1 MDNFIDRYQ
10 HGAHQQVWDEL
21 YALGSEI
28 RSGSLYTEAL
38 AVAHETMRRVR
49 VNIEVLIPRLQALGY
64 EFGYESLRAT
74 HPHDAY
80 LAEWIAKQPAR
91 YSPASEE
98 TTRQIAQ
105 FEHETGLLPL
115 SLRAF
120 YREVGNVNF
129 VGRHP
134 QWNRFFQL
142 SPRAYGFDPLMV
154 VDFSEAT
161 LEFPYWKEEYA
172 GAEDA
177 PPEPLYIAP
186 DYMMKYYVSGSG
198 GYEMEFPN
206 AAIDGRLLHEWHNT
220 TFVNYLR
227 ICLRYGGI
235 PGLESIEHFIEEE
248 LAYLR
253 KDLLPI

>member
-1 MDNFIDRYQ
+1 MKSFVTRYQ
-10 HGAHQQVWDEL
+10 QGACEQVWDEL
-21 YALGSEI
+21 YTLGPAV
-28 RSGSLYTEAL
+28 RQGDLYPDAE
-38 AVAHETMRRVR
+38 AVAMETMRRVR
-49 VNIEVLIPRLQALGY
+49 HNIELLIPRLEELGY
-64 EFGYESLRAT
+64 QFGYESLRET
-74 HPHDAY
+74 DPHNAS
-80 LAEWIAKQPAR
+80 LAEWIAEQPAR

-120 YREVGNVNF
+120 YLEVGSVNF

-134 QWNRFFQL
+134 QWNRFFRKR
-142 SPRAYGFDPLMV
+142 PRAYGFDPLMV

-186 DYMMKYYVSGSG
+186 DYMQKYYVSGAG

-206 AAIDGRLLHEWHNT
+206 AAIDGRLLHEWHKT

-235 PGLESIEHFIEEE
+235 PGLESIERFIEEE

>member
-10 HGAHQQVWDEL
+10 HGAHKQVWDEL

-28 RSGSLYTEAL
+28 RNGSLSTEAL

-49 VNIEVLIPRLQALGY
+49 VNIELLIPRLQALGY

-91 YSPASEE
+91 YRPASQE
-98 TTRQIAQ
+98 TTRQMAQ
-105 FEHETGLLPL
+105 FEQETGLLPL

-120 YREVGNVNF
+120 YREVGCVNF

-161 LEFPYWKEEYA
+161 VEFPYWKEEYA

-177 PPEPLYIAP
+177 PPEPLSIAP
-186 DYMMKYYVSGSG
+186 DYMQKYYVSGAG

-206 AAIDGRLLHEWHNT
+206 AAIDGRLLHEWHHT

-227 ICLRYGGI
+227 ICLYYGGV
-235 PGLESIEHFIEEE
+235 PGLQLISSFIPDE

-253 KDLLPI
+253 EDLLPI